1 MSWLL
6 KRGFIK
12 ISKQR
17 QLNKTLSY
25 LNCLSR
31 NLNAMQVIDFIH
43 TCLKQDFVIS
53 LKH

>member
-6 KRGFIK
+6 KRGFMK

-31 NLNAMQVIDFIH
+31 NLNAMQVINLIH
-43 TCLKQDFVIS
+43 MCLE
-53 LKH
+53 